1 MSDAPDRLIADMQ
14 GPAALP
20 RKNGELVFEAPWEA
34 RAFGLAVALTELRRY
49 TWDEFRSR
57 LEAEL
62 GAGPEDG
69 TPSDYYQRWLASF
82 ETILVEKGLLGRDEI
97 ETRTAALAE
106 GQPEDEHH

>member
-34 RAFGLAVALTELRRY
+34 RAFGLAVALNEQRRY
-49 TWDEFRSR
+49 AWDEFRSR

-62 GAGPEDG
+62 RAGPEDD
-69 TPSDYYQRWLASF
+69 TTADYYERWLASF
-82 ETILVEKGLLGRDEI
+82 ETILVEKGLLARDEI
-97 ETRTAALAE
+97 EARTAELAAGE
-106 GQPEDEHH
+106 GESGH